1 MNERTEDHDGIGLA
15 RSDEE
20 IKSCFP
26 IMHELRTQLVESEF
40 VQLVRELEKGGYQLV
55 FLREHG
61 DVKAVAGFRA
71 TKNLDN
77 GRFMYIDDLVTNAEE
92 RSKGY
97 GQQLFDWL
105 LKRAR
110 SEGCGALTLDSGVQ
124 RFDAHRFYLRNK
136 MRISSHHFW
145 IAVSG

>member
-1 MNERTEDHDGIGLA
+1 MDERTEDHDGIGLA

-20 IKSCFP
+20 IQSCFH
-26 IMHELRTQLVESEF
+26 IMRELRTQIVESEF
-40 VQLVRELEKGGYQLV
+40 VQLVRKLEKGGYQLV

-71 TKNLDN
+71 TENLDN
-77 GRFMYIDDLVTNAEE
+77 GRFMYVDDLVTNAEE

-97 GQQLFDWL
+97 GQRLFDWL

-110 SEGCGALTLDSGVQ
+110 SEGCDALTLDSGVQ